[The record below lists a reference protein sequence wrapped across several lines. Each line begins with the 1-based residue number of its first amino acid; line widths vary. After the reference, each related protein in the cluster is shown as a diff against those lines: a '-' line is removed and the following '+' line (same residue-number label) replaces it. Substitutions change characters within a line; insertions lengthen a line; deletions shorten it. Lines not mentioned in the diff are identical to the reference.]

1 MFKKMLAVLVVL
13 FVSFFTNDAI
23 CAAKGDVEPPIDGRD
38 CGKYQF
44 GEINLD
50 EQTIIYEAHLEEKL
64 RIKAEDSPVQVYKK
78 VKKIMKVLS
87 KKEILAISA
96 RDYPTEKWDEALNI
110 LYGSGDY
117 DLYEVG
123 HVTAGT
129 NDIEYYVWI
138 KNK

>member
-13 FVSFFTNDAI
+13 FVSFFANDAI
-23 CAAKGDVEPPIDGRD
+23 CAAKGDATPPIDG
-38 CGKYQF
+38 CGECPF
-44 GEINLD
+44 ERINLD

-87 KKEILAISA
+87 KKEILAISV
-96 RDYPTEKWDEALNI
+96 RDYPAEKWDEALNV